1 MPHEPGMPARPDE
14 LSTSVTSEEPNM
26 TPDDLSVSMT
36 SDDPSISAIPDE
48 PSVPTTSVDS
58 STG

>member
-1 MPHEPGMPARPDE
+1 MPHKPSMPAIPDE

-26 TPDDLSVSMT
+26 TPDDLIVSMA
-36 SDDPSISAIPDE
+36 SDEPSILAIPDE
-48 PSVPTTSVDS
+48 PSVPTTSVDN

>member
-1 MPHEPGMPARPDE
+1 MPARPDE

-26 TPDDLSVSMT
+26 TPDDLIVSMA
-36 SDDPSISAIPDE
+36 SDEPSILAIPDE
-48 PSVPTTSVDS
+48 PSVPTTSVDN